1 MLIDRIVDSY
11 RDMTGHTVQ
20 AQPVITVPVV
30 RTAANAGHFEK
41 SAMQARRQRR
51 LRRMDR
57 SGQRNING
65 WTVRAW

>member
-30 RTAANAGHFEK
+30 RTAANSGQFEK
-41 SAMQARRQRR
+41 SAVQARRQRR